1 MARQK
6 KFLVHKN
13 VTLYRA
19 KKGSS
24 EYNNWYTL
32 IPNKQ
37 VEDGDGVLD
46 IRRLPKRYR
55 NGEKLELDL
64 SAATA
69 PASAGYLYEAET
81 AKQLMQQNDDV
92 HRSVLRRAI
101 DDDYDFEAAT
111 RDNYGQFF
119 RRLRRWWRTKF
130 GAETSN

>member
-19 KKGSS
+19 KKGSR
-24 EYNNWYTL
+24 EYTDWYTL

-37 VEDGDGVLD
+37 VEDGDGVFD

-69 PASAGYLYEAET
+69 PASAGYLYEPEK
-81 AKQLMQQNDDV
+81 AKQLMQLIDDV
-92 HRSVLRRAI
+92 HRAVLRRAI

-111 RDNYGQFF
+111 RDSYGQFF
-119 RRLRRWWRTKF
+119 RRLKRWWRTKF
-130 GAETSN
+130 GAKISN